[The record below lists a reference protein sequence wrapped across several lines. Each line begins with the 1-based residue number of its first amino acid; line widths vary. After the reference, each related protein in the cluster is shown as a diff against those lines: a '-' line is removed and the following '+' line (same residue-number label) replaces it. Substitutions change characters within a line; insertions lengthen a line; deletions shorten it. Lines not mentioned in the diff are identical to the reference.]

1 MSYSVLEMTEATEPA
16 EDMIVCLG
24 ESVQIPVGVRVK
36 KMTFTLL
43 KYYHQ
48 EVVVGGKRL
57 M

>member
-1 MSYSVLEMTEATEPA
+1 MTEATEPA

-24 ESVQIPVGVRVK
+24 ESVPVGVRVK